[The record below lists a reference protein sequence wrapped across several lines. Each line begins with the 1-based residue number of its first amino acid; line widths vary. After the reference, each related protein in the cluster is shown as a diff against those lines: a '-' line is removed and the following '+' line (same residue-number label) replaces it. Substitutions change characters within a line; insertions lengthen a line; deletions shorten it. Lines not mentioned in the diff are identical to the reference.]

1 MLSTF
6 VPFPLWAQWGQAPLR
21 PRGQVLAEV
30 VKGFLQLAVF
40 GLGEAG
46 FLAVYLIAVQVLL
59 MLGLCQ
65 RLCAMGAKCQ
75 ALLRPFHCSE
85 KSDRTVRHLLKGLKL
100 IFRHLSHVLS
110 KSP

>member
-1 MLSTF
+1 MRGAHKLF
-6 VPFPLWAQWGQAPLR
+6 QHLQAQWGQAPLR

-65 RLCAMGAKCQ
+65 RLCAIFFLSPAKTIAQ
-75 ALLRPFHCSE
+75 PHN
-85 KSDRTVRHLLKGLKL
+85 L
-100 IFRHLSHVLS
+100 ILSFLAS
-110 KSP
+110 F

>member
-1 MLSTF
+1 MSSGHTVTTVTVTVWGLCLVRIGVRWNT
-6 VPFPLWAQWGQAPLR
+6 WAQWGQAPLR

-85 KSDRTVRHLLKGLKL
+85 KSDSSD
-100 IFRHLSHVLS
+100 IY
-110 KSP
+110 

>member
-1 MLSTF
+1 MLTL
-6 VPFPLWAQWGQAPLR
+6 PLCEVRNYFTWAQWGQAPLR

-65 RLCAMGAKCQ
+65 RLCAIFFLSPAKTIAQ
-75 ALLRPFHCSE
+75 PHN
-85 KSDRTVRHLLKGLKL
+85 L
-100 IFRHLSHVLS
+100 ILSFLAS
-110 KSP
+110 F